1 MTPAELNKELG
12 NIDLYLL
19 DLILKE
25 KISATSKIL
34 DAGCGEGRNLI
45 YFINNGYDVYGI
57 DINPMAIKM
66 LQMIAKGMEKE
77 RFQVSSIEKMS
88 FETNTFDFVIC
99 NAVLHFATGHR
110 HFHQMMDKLTE
121 VLKPHGNLFIRM
133 TTNKGLSKEV
143 NEKGDGIYLL
153 PDGTERYLLKGD
165 KMDELLQ
172 RYNLKY
178 LELPKSVLAANQRSM
193 GVFVL
198 QKQN

>member
-19 DLILKE
+19 DLILKG
-25 KISATSKIL
+25 KISTTSKIL

-45 YFINNGYDVYGI
+45 YFINNGFDVYGV

-66 LQMIAKGMEKE
+66 LQMIAKGMKNE

-99 NAVLHFATGHR
+99 NAVLHFATGHS

-133 TTNKGLSKEV
+133 TTNKGLSNEV

-153 PDGTERYLLKGD
+153 PDGTDRYLLEED
-165 KMDELLQ
+165 KMEELLQ

-178 LELPKSVLAANQRSM
+178 LELPKSVLVANQRSM